1 MDVRGRPNAPESSG
15 ACEKVPAVFP
25 AIFPGQLAEE
35 GNESVIPEGWPL
47 TLGRRGLVLQLGEL
61 EASALRLGE
70 CYLCI
75 RSAAAVATTSG
86 SGEAAAG
93 ETVERNTVEIAVV
106 WRTTSMRAPGFL
118 GWDREEEF
126 MDWREVSRKGQGSTG
141 AAGNSLAGPQSSNEG
156 RDIDAEVDAG
166 HAVMKS
172 RSTSSVGTW
181 KAELDESN
189 GTSTRP
195 SSNHSS
201 SLSSDECRAKVK
213 RCAKV
218 VSSMTMEKWK
228 ETTRCETR
236 SKALAPDDLKTPLR
250 LDEAVLEQKQ
260 EGSLA
265 NDLENR
271 LQSLRNLDD
280 VGDDEL
286 PAFIGNLL
294 VSVER
299 KIERVSLDDLTFPC
313 PACRNIDTDD
323 PLLGCRCAGEDCGCV
338 AGEDVC
344 DCSSSAKTRKEQSTR
359 SFEIAGIKHID
370 SDDEE
375 EVRMGFVTSA
385 DTSSN
390 LTDISVN
397 DAVGHY
403 PACFPFEVTEI
414 LCDWLLAEVVVS
426 QMETGNDPP
435 EWDSYLPGTQ
445 RVTPSSLNTQTTYPL
460 SVKISQTL
468 VKHQLNLAQQRRITF
483 ANKSKDATLAS
494 TRAKMA
500 DPEPNL
506 FLPNLRSSRRGQEK
520 RNKKGEKEDAEKE
533 AHNPELTQPF
543 NRPLFNWPIVV
554 GSRHTKL
561 RAGTPFTA
569 NNGHT

>member
-1 MDVRGRPNAPESSG
+1 
-15 ACEKVPAVFP
+15 
-25 AIFPGQLAEE
+25 
-35 GNESVIPEGWPL
+35 GNESVVPEGWPL

-126 MDWREVSRKGQGSTG
+126 MDWREVSRKGQGSSS
-141 AAGNSLAGPQSSNEG
+141 AASNSLSGSQSSSIAKM
-156 RDIDAEVDAG
+156 DHEVDAG

-181 KAELDESN
+181 KPELEAGELKN
-189 GTSTRP
+189 GTSTRA

-218 VSSMTMEKWK
+218 VSSTTMEKWK
-228 ETTRCETR
+228 ETARCETR
-236 SKALAPDDLKTPLR
+236 SKILLPDDLKTPLR
-250 LDEAVLEQKQ
+250 LDEAVLEKQ
-260 EGSLA
+260 REG
-265 NDLENR
+265 NEMEDR
-271 LQSLRNLDD
+271 LQSSRNVDE

-323 PLLGCRCAGEDCGCV
+323 PLLGCRCAGDECGCGTV
-338 AGEDVC
+338 EDTC

-375 EVRMGFVTSA
+375 EVRMGF
-385 DTSSN
+385 
-390 LTDISVN
+390 
-397 DAVGHY
+397 
-403 PACFPFEVTEI
+403 
-414 LCDWLLAEVVVS
+414 
-426 QMETGNDPP
+426 
-435 EWDSYLPGTQ
+435 
-445 RVTPSSLNTQTTYPL
+445 
-460 SVKISQTL
+460 
-468 VKHQLNLAQQRRITF
+468 
-483 ANKSKDATLAS
+483 
-494 TRAKMA
+494 
-500 DPEPNL
+500 
-506 FLPNLRSSRRGQEK
+506 
-520 RNKKGEKEDAEKE
+520 GE
-533 AHNPELTQPF
+533 
-543 NRPLFNWPIVV
+543 
-554 GSRHTKL
+554 
-561 RAGTPFTA
+561 
-569 NNGHT
+569 